1 MHQQVPGSPAPSQW
15 APGSND
21 LGPQAATQARQ
32 MWAAGETDDRPVLSA
47 LRAPSLWRVT
57 LHGENVYFRVSWATS
72 ANHVVEHIQPPS
84 RFVVPG
90 SVDVYAVPID
100 PSLPAHA
107 EVTCT
112 PATSGSAAVLRSRL
126 AGAALPISP
135 EASRFVALQ
144 ASVVQVGPTGLSTSV
159 NLTALQAVL
168 LVAGSVLTSGGG
180 YLEYEP

>member
-1 MHQQVPGSPAPSQW
+1 MHQQVPGSPPPSQW
-15 APGSND
+15 APGDND

-32 MWAAGETDDRPVLSA
+32 MWPAGKTDERPLLSA
-47 LRAPSLWRVT
+47 LRAPSLWRIT

-100 PSLPAHA
+100 SSQPAHA

-112 PATSGSAAVLRSRL
+112 PATWGSNAILRGRL
-126 AGAALPISP
+126 AGVNQPISP
-135 EASRFVALQ
+135 EAARFVAMT
-144 ASVVQVGPTGLSTSV
+144 ASVLRVGPTGLSTVV
-159 NLTALQAVL
+159 NLNPLEEVL
-168 LVAGSVLTSGGG
+168 LVAGSLLTSGGG